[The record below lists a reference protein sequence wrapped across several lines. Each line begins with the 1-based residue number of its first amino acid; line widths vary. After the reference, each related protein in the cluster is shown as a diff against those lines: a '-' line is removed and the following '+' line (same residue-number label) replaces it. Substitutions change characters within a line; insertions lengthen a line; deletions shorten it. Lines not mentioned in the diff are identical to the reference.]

1 MMIRQVMQAI
11 GSAAEKLGQR
21 RGIVAT
27 SFVLYLVW
35 IGVLYLFIATR
46 DASVLQLLRTFVL
59 GLIAIAIF
67 FILQFVGVSYV
78 REGGDIKTMAR
89 RAIAGW
95 WKLLVISLPFL
106 LLAWLIDAGFDKL
119 HSRRLDHQ
127 HLSLALRWT
136 RNLLIYLVLPLAA
149 IHLWIMAEQGR
160 LKAGLRRVWR
170 ALAPRFLLVYAL
182 IVAVFGSLAYAIA
195 VTRTPAGNA
204 WLEIGLFSARLV
216 VVAVVIFSGWLLT
229 LGALSELNLKSPD

>member
-1 MMIRQVMQAI
+1 MQAI
-11 GSAAEKLGQR
+11 RSAAEKLAQR
-21 RGIVAT
+21 RAIVAS

-46 DASVLQLLRTFVL
+46 DASLLQLLRTFVL
-59 GLIAIAIF
+59 GLAAIAIF

-78 REGGDIKTMAR
+78 REGGDVKLMAR

-106 LLAWLIDAGFDKL
+106 LLAWLIEAGFDKL
-119 HSRRLDHQ
+119 HA
-127 HLSLALRWT
+127 SLALRWT
-136 RNLLIYLVLPLAA
+136 RNLLIYLILPLAA
-149 IHLWIMAEQGR
+149 IHLWIMAEQGC
-160 LKAGLRRVWR
+160 LKVGLRRVWR
-170 ALAPRFLLVYAL
+170 SLSPRFLLVYAL

-204 WLEIGLFSARLV
+204 WLEIGLFSVRLLI
-216 VVAVVIFSGWLLT
+216 VAVVVFSGWLLT
-229 LGALSELNLKSPD
+229 LGALSELTSPAVSPTASPTE